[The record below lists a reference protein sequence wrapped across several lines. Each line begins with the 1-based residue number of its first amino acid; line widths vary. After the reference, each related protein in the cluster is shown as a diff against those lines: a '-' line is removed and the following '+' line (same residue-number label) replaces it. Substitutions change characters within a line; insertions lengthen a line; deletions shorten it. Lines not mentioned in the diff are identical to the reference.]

1 MRFCLERTKATL
13 FMCISMRRFY
23 LLTSEV
29 HFMQQSINKIFSLSV
44 TANRPLTIEE
54 LRDSISSELEGNP
67 PLWITR
73 TPGKYGVD
81 VYINNAKILLE
92 QSNFQSKLKVNGDT
106 MIQVNE
112 KWQKFIIF
120 LSQYF
125 TLFWYYSYLYLSIY
139 REMFNNYS

>member
-1 MRFCLERTKATL
+1 MG
-13 FMCISMRRFY
+13 
-23 LLTSEV
+23 
-29 HFMQQSINKIFSLSV
+29 QSINKIFPLSV

-73 TPGKYGVD
+73 TPGKYSVD

-106 MIQVNE
+106 MIQVN
-112 KWQKFIIF
+112 KKVCDGNSYSFISIF
-120 LSQYF
+120 YFIF
-125 TLFWYYSYLYLSIY
+125 TLFAFYILLFIEKGFNDYS
-139 REMFNNYS
+139 